1 MAGHIRRRGE
11 RSWELKFD
19 IGTDPTTGQ
28 RRIRYHSFKGTKRE
42 AQAEL
47 VRLKASA
54 NRGDY
59 VDASKVRL
67 GDFLDRWEAW
77 AATQVSAKTLE
88 RYAELLRH
96 HVRPHL
102 GEARIQR
109 LRTVD
114 FAALYGKL
122 QQAKPAGAGL
132 APRTIGHVHRLLH
145 RAFGHAIKWSITTAN
160 PVAAA
165 EPPRV
170 VRPEIKI
177 LSPHEIKAVLSA
189 LRAPAPR
196 PRQNAEPENHP
207 LYRVAVIGLAT
218 GLRRGEIAALR
229 WGDLDMD
236 AGKLRV
242 ERSLEQTNGGLA
254 FKPPKTKAGR
264 RTISV
269 PVSVI
274 AELRAHWREQQEQ
287 RLALGLGKA
296 APDDLVFA
304 RPDMTAWPPDSMTT
318 AWSKTI
324 ARLGLPKV
332 TLHALRH
339 THVSQLIAAG
349 LDVVTVSR
357 RIGHSNPTVTLAVYA
372 HLFGN
377 ADEQAATIVDTALA
391 GALVGDIA

>member
-1 MAGHIRRRGE
+1 MTGHIRRRGE
-11 RSWELKFD
+11 RSFELKFD
-19 IGTDPTTGQ
+19 IGADPATGK
-28 RRIRYHSFKGTKRE
+28 RRIRYHSFKGTRRE
-42 AQAEL
+42 AEAEL

-59 VDASKVRL
+59 VDASKATVD
-67 GDFLDRWEAW
+67 DFLDRWEAW

-102 GEARIQR
+102 GAARIQR
-109 LRTVD
+109 LRTID
-114 FAALYGKL
+114 FATLYGKL
-122 QQAKPAGAGL
+122 QQTKPAGAGL
-132 APRTIGHVHRLLH
+132 APRTVGHVHRLLH
-145 RAFGHAIKWSITTAN
+145 RAFGHAVKWSIITTN

-170 VRPEIKI
+170 VRPEIRI
-177 LSPHEIKAVLSA
+177 LSPDEIKAVLSA

-196 PRQNAEPENHP
+196 PGQKAKPENHP
-207 LYRVAVIGLAT
+207 LYRVAIIGLAT

-229 WGDLDMD
+229 WSDVDIE
-236 AGKLRV
+236 AGKIRI
-242 ERSLEQTNGGLA
+242 ERSLEQTNAGLA

-264 RTISV
+264 RMISV
-269 PVSVI
+269 PASVV

-287 RLALGLGKA
+287 RLAFGLGKA
-296 APDDLVFA
+296 SPDDLVFA
-304 RPDMTAWPPDSMTT
+304 RADLTAWPPDSMTT

-324 ARLGLPKV
+324 ARLKLPKV
-332 TLHALRH
+332 SLHSLRH
-339 THVSQLIAAG
+339 THVSQLIAAR

-377 ADEQAATIVDTALA
+377 ADERAASAVEIALA
-391 GALVGDIA
+391 DALA

>member
-1 MAGHIRRRGE
+1 MTGHIRRRGE

-19 IGTDPTTGQ
+19 IDADPLTGK
-28 RRIRYHSFKGTKRE
+28 RRTRHHSFKGTKRE
-42 AQAEL
+42 AEAEL
-47 VRLKASA
+47 VRLKAIA

-59 VDASKVRL
+59 VDTSKVTL

-88 RYAELLRH
+88 RYTELLRH
-96 HVRPHL
+96 HVRPHI
-102 GEARIQR
+102 GAARIQR

-122 QQAKPAGAGL
+122 QAAKPAGAGL
-132 APRTIGHVHRLLH
+132 APRTVGHVHRLLH
-145 RAFGHAIKWSITTAN
+145 RVCGHAVKWSVITAN
-160 PVAAA
+160 PVSAA

-170 VRPEIKI
+170 VRPEIRI
-177 LSPHEIKAVLSA
+177 LSPEEIKTVLAA

-196 PRQNAEPENHP
+196 PGHKRKPENHP
-207 LYRVAVIGLAT
+207 LYRVATIGLAT

-229 WGDLDMD
+229 WSDIDLDG
-236 AGKLRV
+236 GKLRV
-242 ERSLEQTNGGLA
+242 ERSLEQTNAGLA

-269 PVSVI
+269 PASI
-274 AELRAHWREQQEQ
+274 TSALRAHWLEQQEQ
-287 RLALGLGKA
+287 RIALGLGKA
-296 APDDLVFA
+296 APDDLVFV
-304 RPDMTAWPPDSMTT
+304 RSDMTAWPPDSMTT

-324 ARLGLPKV
+324 ARLKLPKV
-332 TLHALRH
+332 SLHAMRH

-377 ADEQAATIVDTALA
+377 ADERAATAVEFALA
-391 GALVGDIA
+391 EALRE